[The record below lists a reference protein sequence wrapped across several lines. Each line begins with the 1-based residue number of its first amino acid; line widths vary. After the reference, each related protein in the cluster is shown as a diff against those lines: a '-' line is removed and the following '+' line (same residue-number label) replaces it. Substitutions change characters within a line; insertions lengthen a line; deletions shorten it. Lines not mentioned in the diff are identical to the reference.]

1 MAARTETAWGRWE
14 PASLG
19 DVVAAFAAADVPWWI
34 AGGYAI
40 ELAVGRAFR
49 QHDDIDVLL
58 LRRDQLAIQRVLP
71 GWEWWA
77 ADPPGTLRRWKPA
90 EILPAGVHDI
100 WCRPG
105 PSEPW
110 RIQVMLDEADGEVW
124 VSRRDSRIRRPLD
137 RIGARSAAGVPYLVP
152 EVQLFYKAAEPRPK
166 DEQDFAAAVTVLDG
180 DQRRWLSG
188 AIATAYGAHAWHS
201 SLDLAPTAP
210 PAAEFMP
217 RRAGSSGAI
226 AAGAADQDR

>member
-1 MAARTETAWGRWE
+1 MSLQGSTIPGVARTETPLGPWE
-14 PASLG
+14 PAELG
-19 DVVAAFAAADVPWWI
+19 CVAVVFSAAQAPWWI

-58 LRRDQLAIQRVLP
+58 LRRDQLEVQRLLP

-77 ADPPGTLRRWKPA
+77 ADPPGTLRPWNAA

-105 PSEPW
+105 PSDPW
-110 RIQVMLDEADGEVW
+110 RIQFMLDEADGETW
-124 VSRRDSRIRRPLD
+124 VSRRDNRIRRPA
-137 RIGARSAAGVPYLVP
+137 RQIGARSADGIPYLLP
-152 EVQLFYKAAEPRPK
+152 EIQLFYKAARRRPK
-166 DEQDFAAAVTVLDG
+166 DEKDFDAAIGVLDG

-188 AIATAYGAHAWHS
+188 AIATAYGDHPWQARIKGPRGRQRHA
-201 SLDLAPTAP
+201 
-210 PAAEFMP
+210 
-217 RRAGSSGAI
+217 
-226 AAGAADQDR
+226 